1 MTQQRKTREEDEFD
15 AAFDERGQLKDGI
28 TRVRVPIKLMDSA
41 GGLPKGQGRSI
52 YDMATEYA
60 RVRLEDRKPGFT
72 PSASLRTAKWNS
84 MYDELDAELAEQFKN
99 PTGIGSH
106 GFSGGQIGDRCTVR
120 RGAGRFGVEGSDG
133 RLQLI
138 NGKLEC
144 VADGHDLS
152 AAKKPGKPRAQEIY
166 DPALGS
172 VRPHGAGYD
181 AKDHDTRDAEY
192 SRYDTE
198 LANAWRRRA
207 T

>member
-1 MTQQRKTREEDEFD
+1 MTQLRKTRDELEFD
-15 AAFDERGQLKDGI
+15 ACFDERGQLKDGI

-41 GGLPKGQGRSI
+41 CGLPKGQGGSI
-52 YDMATEYA
+52 HDLATEYA
-60 RVRLEDRKPGFT
+60 LVRLGDRKPGFT
-72 PSASLRTAKWNS
+72 PSASLRTAKWTA

-144 VADGHDLS
+144 VADGHEGS
-152 AAKKPGKPRAQEIY
+152 AKRADAAPLRDNEAAYQ
-166 DPALGS
+166 A
-172 VRPHGAGYD
+172 YD
-181 AKDHDTRDAEY
+181 ASLSQQY
-192 SRYDTE
+192 
-198 LANAWRRRA
+198 LRA
-207 T
+207 K